1 MSKKLGASQTLAA
14 SELGSEVMTLLRPSQ
29 DASIRETRFWIVD
42 EDTHAI
48 IEYGEAGDGWL
59 AVLEGSPEIEIR
71 WRG

>member
-1 MSKKLGASQTLAA
+1 
-14 SELGSEVMTLLRPSQ
+14 MTLLRPSQ